1 MDLTELQTRGEEFLA
16 QLLVWLQSP
25 AFLAQVGAIAIAIF
39 IAPMIAKRLKAAIPF
54 FREAPAEDAS
64 LYKVRDIVFRAS
76 AFLRAV
82 LLVGLLAVFASVLA
96 GVSSLGENWLVKIA
110 QSLATVF
117 LVYRAIKTFV
127 ADPLYQ
133 KVAIWVLVPLALII
147 VLGYFDDLT
156 AYLGDFTILPMGE
169 EGVSALSVINLII
182 FGGLFF
188 WLGNLGNQR
197 GQSAIRAQE
206 SLDVGLRE
214 ILAKIFQVIIF
225 GLVIV
230 LAFEAA
236 KIPLGGLAVAFGAVG
251 LGIGLGLQPV
261 AANFVSG
268 LIILLDRSVR
278 VGDFVSLDDGRE
290 GFVEAINMRSTTV
303 ETTDGKDIMVPNTVF
318 IENAYENWTHKDPR
332 QRYEVYFSVGY
343 ETDIDRLED
352 IVIPAVS
359 AHPSVLQEPEE
370 PDLELREFG
379 ESGINFAVEFW
390 CEGIDDGPNKFT
402 SDLNFAIWRA
412 LREAGISMPL
422 PQRVI
427 HQVPV
432 GNLPTPPRKAAPKR
446 KPASKATKA
455 KTKS

>member
-1 MDLTELQTRGEEFLA
+1 MDLTTIRARAEGFLE

-25 AFLAQVGAIAIAIF
+25 AFLAQVGAIVVAIF
-39 IAPMIAKRLKAAIPF
+39 VAPIIAKKLKTAIPF
-54 FREAPAEDAS
+54 FRDPPADDAS
-64 LYKVRDIVFRAS
+64 LYKVRDILFRAS
-76 AFLRAV
+76 TFLRAV
-82 LLVGLLAVFASVLA
+82 ILVGLLAVFAAILA

-133 KVAIWVLVPLALII
+133 KVAVWVLVPLALVI

-156 AYLGDFTILPMGE
+156 AFLDGIRLNEDSNISLLAIIRL
-169 EGVSALSVINLII
+169 AL

-188 WLGNLGNQR
+188 WLGNLGNAR
-197 GQSAIRAQE
+197 GQNAIRSQD
-206 SLDVGLRE
+206 SLDVGARE
-214 ILAKIFQVIIF
+214 ILAKLFQIIIF
-225 GLVIV
+225 GIV
-230 LAFEAA
+230 VVMAFGAA
-236 KIPLGGLAVAFGAVG
+236 GIPLSGLAVAFGAVG

-278 VGDFVSLDDGRE
+278 VGDFISLEDGRE

-343 ETDIDRLED
+343 DTDIDRLED
-352 IVIPAVS
+352 IIIPAIN
-359 AHPSVLQEPEE
+359 AHPSVLQEPEQ

-412 LREAGISMPL
+412 LRDAGIAMPL

-432 GNLPTPPRKAAPKR
+432 GNVPVPPKR
-446 KPASKATKA
+446 AATKRKSATKPANVTSK
-455 KTKS
+455 S